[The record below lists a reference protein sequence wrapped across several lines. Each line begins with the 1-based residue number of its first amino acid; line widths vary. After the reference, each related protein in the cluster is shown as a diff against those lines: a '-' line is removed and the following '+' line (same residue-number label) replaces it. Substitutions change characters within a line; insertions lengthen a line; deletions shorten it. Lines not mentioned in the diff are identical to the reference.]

1 MVNPVDGDLTFVGS
15 VLEALPISARLGRL
29 VLLGHVFRCLEE
41 TVVIAAA
48 LSQRSIFTMPFNNE
62 MKGYRYVQSVVIVG
76 GNTCVVHCAHCG
88 VLYLSL

>member
-29 VLLGHVFRCLEE
+29 VLLGHVFNCLEE

-48 LSQRSIFTMPFNNE
+48 LSQRSIFASSFNNE
-62 MKGYRYVQSVVIVG
+62 MKAYRYSMVSFCIFKKWGRDKSVFM
-76 GNTCVVHCAHCG
+76 C
-88 VLYLSL
+88 